1 MGRCLRRRMQGGCR
15 AASGRGFGAFEF
27 SDRLLADGFAAG
39 EECRAVREGL
49 GTVLPA
55 EMGRMPSS
63 LQILFRVG
71 RPRIEPPA
79 DEIRSVGTLFR
90 MLLLFL

>member
-1 MGRCLRRRMQGGCR
+1 MQGCR
-15 AASGRGFGAFEF
+15 PAASGRGFGAFEI

-49 GTVLPA
+49 GTLFPA